1 MKTLAS
7 GQSLPNF
14 TTAMLNEMNAQ
25 HAREHAGCSKAE
37 TLALHEKGVAA
48 AAAVVRGLSDADLE
62 KKGTVLAE
70 IPVMTTQQA
79 VEGILINHIND
90 HMGSIRKT
98 VGA

>member
-1 MKTLAS
+1 
-7 GQSLPNF
+7 
-14 TTAMLNEMNAQ
+14 
-25 HAREHAGCSKAE
+25 
-37 TLALHEKGVAA
+37 VAA

-90 HMGSIRKT
+90 HMGSIRMT
-98 VGA
+98 VSA